1 MNTGPFVLSTS
12 AFQQV
17 SFCVRVLADV
27 PTGGTSAVL
36 TCYGANYP
44 TSSAM
49 VKSSSACRRTDFTR
63 SSFAVAIRIRR
74 RGAW

>member
-1 MNTGPFVLSTS
+1 MLRSEGLTKARSVL
-12 AFQQV
+12 
-17 SFCVRVLADV
+17 RRRLK
-27 PTGGTSAVL
+27 GAVL
-36 TCYGANYP
+36 RSGGLKGRSVLPCFYP